1 MVASLKTLSSASST
15 AHYFE
20 NDRSYYVDGDAGDRW
35 FGKGAKDLKLRGRVD
50 LEDFET
56 VLRGEVPG
64 TDITLGRIV
73 DGERVHRPGF
83 DLTISAPKSVSVAAL
98 VLQDEAIF
106 KAHDTAVRS
115 TLEHI
120 ESGGIIKTRRWDPQS
135 KRMQRV
141 AADSVVAA
149 TFTHEASRALDPQL
163 HTHCVFA
170 NMTKGDDGKWRSIES
185 MERDKLYIGAYYRN
199 ELAHGLRELGYELRT
214 RDLGGMPGFEIK
226 GMPQHQLDQFSTRRA
241 DILKYIKDRGWS
253 YNSTTAQIATL
264 ATRPKKIEMS
274 RDQFRSQCV
283 ERGREM
289 GIESPLPVIE
299 RGRSRDGPEIEG
311 KRLEDDLHRAIRG
324 SIEHMESRTS
334 VFGNTNLKA
343 RVLGLLAGRVSVEQI
358 EEKIFKMEE
367 DGHLVRS
374 TRKGTDIAWV
384 TSETLRTERAMVKHM
399 EEGKGKAAAIAPD
412 LDYEGLFY
420 ERGLTE
426 DQAKAVEGVLT
437 SKDRVLGV
445 QGYAGTGKTTMLGA
459 MVDLAPDGHRFMGLA
474 PSTAATFELNEAG
487 IESRTL
493 QYFLTRY
500 GSIARKDEPVPE
512 EMRREFSNTTLVLDE
527 SSMVSTRQMKAL
539 FDITSKLEVERVVL
553 VGDKDQL
560 RAVEAGQPFR
570 QLQDHGMATAEVKQI
585 VRQKDSGLKSAVE
598 AVVDGNISLAM
609 AEFASESN
617 AHSRL
622 VEFEREDLPR
632 KAGEMWL
639 ALDPA
644 ERDKTLLIAQTH
656 ELRQGIHWAIR
667 EGLESEGALKG
678 EEITHERLF
687 ARHMTP
693 EQKRI
698 ALNYTAGDV
707 LVFKPGYEPG
717 KDDHYTVTEV
727 TDKGRINIESREGH
741 QRSFDPTKGNI
752 RYNFDVYAP
761 VEIDLRGGDK
771 VRFTRN
777 FKELGIKN
785 GDFAT
790 IEKVN
795 RKNVELRLHGKDEKD
810 EGGEPVTLSRGHN
823 AVRHLDHGYSI
834 TTHASQGKTA
844 DRVIAVLDSGI
855 GHLADQQNFYVQIS
869 RGSRE
874 AVVLTDNA
882 GDLAENLEQ
891 NTGERMTAMEAVGEH
906 GHAMGVEPGKRPELG
921 RGLDAGIAK
930 GEEIKVDRA
939 FLEMHGLEVP
949 DKVAPTMDED
959 ALSPER
965 TLEDSP
971 SRKVGRGQD
980 ISETD
985 SLERDSRE
993 GPETEQHKPELTPEI
1008 EPEDDKEQ
1016 VKRPE
1021 RGRGIGGGGFGIG

>member
-1 MVASLKTLSSASST
+1 MVASLKPLSSASST

-20 NDRSYYVDGDAGDRW
+20 DDRSYYIDGDPGDRW
-35 FGKGAKDLKLRGRVD
+35 FGKGAKDLKLKGRVD

-83 DLTISAPKSVSVAAL
+83 DLTLSVPKSVSVSAL
-98 VLQDEAIF
+98 PLQDEAIF
-106 KAHDTAVRS
+106 EVHDMAVRN

-120 ESGGIIKTRRWDPQS
+120 ERDGILKTRRWDPQT
-135 KRMQRV
+135 KRMQR
-141 AADSVVAA
+141 APAENVVAA

-199 ELAHGLRELGYELRT
+199 ELARGLREIGYELRT
-214 RDLGGMPGFEIK
+214 KDLGGMPGFEIK
-226 GMPQHQLDQFSTRRA
+226 GFRQDQLDEFSTRRA
-241 DILKYIKDRGWS
+241 EILKYIKDRGWS

-264 ATRPKKIEMS
+264 ATRPKKVEMS
-274 RDQFRSQCV
+274 REEFRAQCV
-283 ERGREM
+283 ERGRAM
-289 GIESPLPVIE
+289 GLESPLPALD
-299 RGRSRDGPEIEG
+299 RSRQKESPDSEG

-343 RVLGLLAGRVSVEQI
+343 RVLGLLAGRVTVEQI
-358 EEKIFKMEE
+358 EEKIFRLEK

-374 TRKGTDIAWV
+374 TRRGTDIAWV

-399 EEGKGKAAAIAPD
+399 EDGKGKAAAIAPN
-412 LDYEGLFY
+412 LDYESLFY

-426 DQAKAVEGVLT
+426 DQAKAVESVLT
-437 SKDRVLGV
+437 SRDRVLGV
-445 QGYAGTGKTTMLGA
+445 QGYAGTGKTTLLGA

-474 PSTAATFELNEAG
+474 PSTAATFELNESG

-500 GSIARKDEPVPE
+500 AGIARKDEQVPE
-512 EMRREFSNTTLVLDE
+512 VLRREFSNTTLVLDE

-585 VRQKDSGLKSAVE
+585 VRQKDSGLKKAVE
-598 AVVDGNISLAM
+598 AVVDGNISMAM
-609 AEFASESN
+609 AEFANESN
-617 AHSRL
+617 AHSRMI
-622 VEFEREDLPR
+622 EFGREDLAR

-644 ERDKTLLIAQTH
+644 EREKTLLIAQTH

-667 EGLESEGALKG
+667 DGLEVEGALKG

-698 ALNYTAGDV
+698 ALNYTPGDV
-707 LVFKPGYEPG
+707 LVFKPGYEPS

-727 TDKGRINIESREGH
+727 TDNGRIKIESRDGH
-741 QRSFDPTKGNI
+741 RRSFDPTKGNI
-752 RYNFDVYAP
+752 RYNYDVYGP

-795 RKNVELRLHGKDEKD
+795 RKNVVLKLHGKDKED

-823 AVRHLDHGYSI
+823 AMRHLDHGYSV

-882 GDLAENLEQ
+882 GGLAENLEQ

-906 GHAMGVEPGKRPELG
+906 GHAMGVEPVKRPGVE
-921 RGLDAGIAK
+921 RGAGTGVAK
-930 GEEIKVDRA
+930 GDEIMVDRA
-939 FLEMHGLEVP
+939 FLELHGLEVP
-949 DKVAPTMDED
+949 ERVAPAMGRD
-959 ALSPER
+959 APSPEMSPDDSPER
-965 TLEDSP
+965 QV
-971 SRKVGRGQD
+971 SRSRD
-980 ISETD
+980 IPEPD
-985 SLERDSRE
+985 GLERDSRE
-993 GPETEQHKPELTPEI
+993 GPGGDKPKPGMTPEK
-1008 EPEDDKEQ
+1008 EPEQDEEHAKKPDK
-1016 VKRPE
+1016 
-1021 RGRGIGGGGFGIG
+1021 GMGIGDGGFGI